1 MTTNKKEIY
10 IGTKI
15 IGPMSEAAWKQ
26 LGEGTHW
33 QVVTDLSVTFGA
45 FLLENPGFS
54 GTFTPNDIYEAGKR
68 LSLKEMNMLRAHLG
82 LVITELEYNQPPI
95 VIEVEN
101 QS

>member
-1 MTTNKKEIY
+1 MTKNKKEIY

-33 QVVTDLSVTFGA
+33 HVVTDLSVTIGA
-45 FLLENPGFS
+45 FLLDKPGLS
-54 GTFTPNDIYEAGKR
+54 GTFTSNDIYEVGDR
-68 LSLKEMNMLRAHLG
+68 LLLEELNMLRAHLG
-82 LVITELEYNQPPI
+82 LVITELEYNQSPM
-95 VIEVEN
+95 VIEVKN